1 MKSVSQFALL
11 LVLWASSS
19 VLASSL
25 SYKIEGVRSR
35 LESNIVAWLGDE
47 PQTPQ
52 ERSIF
57 LARLD
62 ERVSNGMQALGYYRA
77 ELNTHIDKSH
87 SEWQLL
93 ITITPN
99 APVTLSRVNVRVRG
113 QANDSPAFKA
123 LIDNNPLLPGAKLD
137 HGDYENF
144 KTSLLNLGQKLGYFD
159 GRLSIHRIEVS
170 PRKNTASIELEY
182 DGGTRYQFGEIQ
194 FDDEQFESG
203 LVDSLRTFQSGD
215 FFDLALLQRFQA
227 QLQQTRFF
235 SSVVVRPQLQEAV
248 DHKVPVLLN
257 LYPAKRHNFDV
268 GAGFS
273 TDTEERVSFT
283 WRSPKLN
290 RYGHSQETRLE
301 YSPINPSGRVIYS
314 IPLRHPLND
323 VLRLSARMEDNEF
336 GDIDSHQ
343 KELAVRREF
352 KTAEDWVRSYYL
364 RSLDE
369 SWEIV
374 GQHNNNAYVLPGF
387 TLANKKRKGLLVD
400 PSAGFSQLYLV
411 EGGSE
416 ELGSD
421 IDLLRLYSKF
431 TLVTTPATRHRL
443 VGRAELGAVFISPS
457 DRKDLAPSLGFFAG
471 GSQSIRGYGYQSLGN
486 EVEVTRSDDSQA
498 SLTIGGDRLLTTS
511 VEYQYYV
518 NDSWRGA
525 LFVDAGDAFDEGE
538 FDLNVGAGFGVHY
551 LTAVGAIKIE
561 VANSVTD
568 DDPSWRLHINIGAEL

>member
-1 MKSVSQFALL
+1 MKGVSQFALL

-25 SYKIEGVRSR
+25 SYKIEGVRST
-35 LESNIVAWLGDE
+35 LESNIVAWLGDD
-47 PQTPQ
+47 PQTPW

-77 ELNTHIDKSH
+77 ELKTHIDKSDN
-87 SEWQLL
+87 EWQLL

-113 QANDSPAFKA
+113 QANDNPAFKA
-123 LIDNNPLLPGAKLD
+123 LIDNNPLLPGTKLD
-137 HGDYENF
+137 HGKYEGF

-159 GRLSIHRIEVS
+159 GRLSVHRIEVS

-194 FDDEQFESG
+194 FDEEQFESG

-215 FFDLALLQRFQA
+215 FFNLALLQRFQA

-374 GQHNNNAYVLPGF
+374 GQHNNNAYILPGF
-387 TLANKKRKGLLVD
+387 TLANKRRKGLLVD

-421 IDLLRLYSKF
+421 IDLLRMYSKF

-443 VGRAELGAVFISPS
+443 VGRVELGAVLISPS

-486 EVEVTRSDDSQA
+486 EVEVTRRDDSQA